1 MARVVGGDQVLT
13 DARFATAASRAAH
26 DAELTSL
33 LVDAFRRRTA
43 VDWFGALDAAG
54 VPCEIASA
62 TFARELFDDPEMHR
76 RGWVIAN
83 EHEHL
88 ERVEQVGMSF
98 SFSAT
103 SAMNLAGAPV
113 TGQHS
118 RSILA
123 GLGYSAAEIDDLVAQ
138 GVVGDGARAPSA
150 ESSLDQVKDPL

>member
-1 MARVVGGDQVLT
+1 M
-13 DARFATAASRAAH
+13 
-26 DAELTSL
+26 
-33 LVDAFRRRTA
+33 
-43 VDWFGALDAAG
+43 LDAAG
-54 VPCEIASA
+54 VPCEIASS

-103 SAMNLAGAPV
+103 PAMNLAGAPV

-123 GLGYSAAEIDDLVAQ
+123 GLGYSAEEIDDLVAERR
-138 GVVGDGARAPSA
+138 GRRRRPCAGRLTIGP
-150 ESSLDQVKDPL
+150 